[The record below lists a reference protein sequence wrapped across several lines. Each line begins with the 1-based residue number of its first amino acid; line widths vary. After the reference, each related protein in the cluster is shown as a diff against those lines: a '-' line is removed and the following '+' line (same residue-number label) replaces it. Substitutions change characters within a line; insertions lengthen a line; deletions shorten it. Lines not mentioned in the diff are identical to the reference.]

1 MAAFRFGPREA
12 ATCVALL
19 SGVAIWA
26 TLQGAGPFGRYTE
39 DESLLLL
46 GAFIGTMAVATPLLA
61 ALVKELARLAEI
73 VRTSEDGIVAHVG
86 KTPEGIIT
94 TWNAGAERLYGY
106 AAHEVIGRPVSI
118 LIPPERRDEFS
129 MILKRLAWDEK
140 GNHYETV
147 RVTKDGRRIDVSVT
161 VSPIRNAAGRIV
173 GASASARDITD
184 RNRAEATMRERDALR
199 HVAGLAT
206 AAAHEINNP
215 LAVLVGQAQLLERT
229 LDPGERQRVEEI
241 LEAATRIANIVF
253 NMNRVTKLDLID
265 ESPSVPEMLDLSKS
279 SEPAGRSAWRDHQ
292 DG

>member
-1 MAAFRFGPREA
+1 M
-12 ATCVALL
+12 
-19 SGVAIWA
+19 
-26 TLQGAGPFGRYTE
+26 
-39 DESLLLL
+39 
-46 GAFIGTMAVATPLLA
+46 
-61 ALVKELARLAEI
+61 
-73 VRTSEDGIVAHVG
+73 
-86 KTPEGIIT
+86 
-94 TWNAGAERLYGY
+94 
-106 AAHEVIGRPVSI
+106 
-118 LIPPERRDEFS
+118 
-129 MILKRLAWDEK
+129 
-140 GNHYETV
+140 
-147 RVTKDGRRIDVSVT
+147 TKDGRRIDVSVT

-184 RNRAEATMRERDALR
+184 RNRAEATTRERDALR

-279 SEPAGRSAWRDHQ
+279 SEPTGRSAWRDHK
-292 DG
+292 DVMAD